1 MFKEDFIPTSLNLIP
16 LEGSFSICQLD
27 PNSEVPAWAF
37 ESDFYSIT
45 RTPDEL
51 SIICNRLNIPK
62 YLKCDSDWRV
72 LKIDGTFPF
81 DEIGILNAIT
91 MPLAEANISLL
102 TVSTYDTDLILVKES
117 HFEQAVRFLES
128 AGHSLSR

>member
-72 LKIDGTFPF
+72 LKIDGT
-81 DEIGILNAIT
+81 
-91 MPLAEANISLL
+91 
-102 TVSTYDTDLILVKES
+102 
-117 HFEQAVRFLES
+117 
-128 AGHSLSR
+128 

>member
-1 MFKEDFIPTSLNLIP
+1 MNLIP

-102 TVSTYDTDLILVKES
+102 TVSTYNTDLILVKES

>member
-1 MFKEDFIPTSLNLIP
+1 MNLIP

-102 TVSTYDTDLILVKES
+102 TVSTYNTDLILVKES

-128 AGHSLSR
+128 AGHSISR

>member
-1 MFKEDFIPTSLNLIP
+1 MNLIP
-16 LEGSFSICQLD
+16 LEGLFSICQLD

-102 TVSTYDTDLILVKES
+102 TVSTYDTDFILVKES

>member
-1 MFKEDFIPTSLNLIP
+1 MNLIP

-27 PNSEVPAWAF
+27 PRSEVPVWAF

-102 TVSTYDTDLILVKES
+102 TVSTYDTDFILVKES

>member
-1 MFKEDFIPTSLNLIP
+1 MNLIP

-51 SIICNRLNIPK
+51 SIICNCLNIPK

-72 LKIDGTFPF
+72 LKIDGTFKF
-81 DEIGILNAIT
+81 DEIGILNSIT
-91 MPLAEANISLL
+91 MPLAEAAISLL
-102 TVSTYDTDLILVKES
+102 TVSTFDTDFILVKVS
-117 HFEQAVRFLES
+117 NFEQAIKVLEN
-128 AGHSLSR
+128 AGHKISQ